1 MSNAALKSTGK
12 KAPGARLQVR
22 EAANAQQL
30 RKIMIFRNR
39 IMVDEL
45 GISPSPVNNA
55 RHLEEM
61 ARDKIARHLFLTADN
76 AIAGYLRL
84 YTSDM
89 LGPSQEMIGNYGL
102 DAFAEFDAKC
112 LSFTDHMVIAAGWR
126 DGKVPALMRAAAFK
140 LARNDGAHFDFTYC
154 PPALVGL
161 YEKIGYRCYSENYLE
176 TDEGLQVPMIL
187 VMDDIEH
194 LIAINSPFANL
205 ATSIGPDPSFVDWFH
220 GNFSDAVGHTVK
232 ALRNEDKLWKYLTKQ
247 LHQNP
252 MHGVPL
258 LDELSY
264 DEARRFVRTGTTLI
278 LRGGDRLARAG
289 DMAFEAYVML
299 SGRLEIRDSHGS
311 ILASFEK
318 GATVGEIAYL
328 GAMPRTADIVIT
340 EDAEVLVLT
349 QDMFRKTIKS
359 DPAIASKVLFN
370 LTLILADRLKTT
382 SQKLSGYTQEQFRDA
397 TL

>member
-161 YEKIGYRCYSENYLE
+161 YEKIGYRCYSEN
-176 TDEGLQVPMIL
+176 
-187 VMDDIEH
+187 
-194 LIAINSPFANL
+194 
-205 ATSIGPDPSFVDWFH
+205 
-220 GNFSDAVGHTVK
+220 
-232 ALRNEDKLWKYLTKQ
+232 
-247 LHQNP
+247 
-252 MHGVPL
+252 
-258 LDELSY
+258 
-264 DEARRFVRTGTTLI
+264 
-278 LRGGDRLARAG
+278 
-289 DMAFEAYVML
+289 
-299 SGRLEIRDSHGS
+299 
-311 ILASFEK
+311 
-318 GATVGEIAYL
+318 
-328 GAMPRTADIVIT
+328 
-340 EDAEVLVLT
+340 
-349 QDMFRKTIKS
+349 
-359 DPAIASKVLFN
+359 
-370 LTLILADRLKTT
+370 
-382 SQKLSGYTQEQFRDA
+382 
-397 TL
+397 